1 MLTTL
6 PPDAVCEL
14 IQAIGAPVFVAAVEP
29 AGGFSFVAINRRLEA
44 LSGLR
49 DADLRG
55 RPLDAALPQAA
66 AERLRARLEEC
77 VAAAAPIDYEDF
89 LQNDGVH
96 WLKVSLTP
104 LLDDDGRVA
113 RIMGVPQ
120 DVTAARMAEDRLLR
134 AAEAGGVAVW
144 EWSLGADRRSGPL
157 RQVNLAALLGLPAE
171 PGGDGADWEQAL
183 PPATMER
190 MRAELLAAV
199 DRGDEAVTLD
209 FSLPDGAGGQRHLL
223 VRGRIERDGKA
234 VRIIGSTL
242 DVTARHGLQQ
252 ALAAERGIFRELAQL
267 SSDWFWMTDE
277 TDRFVPFPA
286 IGNGDG
292 VTELGAAGLARRD
305 LLDTRVPAEDMP
317 EIEAAV
323 AARQP
328 FRNLVYPQRQADG
341 RALVVSIS
349 GNPRFDAEGRYLGYI
364 GVCTDITARRN
375 WMKLQYGR
383 QKLEALGQMA
393 GGLAHELNNLLQ
405 PMLSFATRARRMVGD
420 GSPVAPLLDDIAAS
434 GRQARDIVRGV
445 LTFSRHDR
453 AENRPVVLS
462 EAVCRAVD
470 FAAGVL
476 PPTVRVDRS
485 IEPLPDTAAVRTA
498 DVAQVI
504 MNLVSNAV
512 DATDGRGRLSVAL
525 RRVQVPGDPLG
536 EERGLAP
543 GAYAVL
549 RVADDGCGME
559 PGVLANV
566 FDPFFTTKPVG
577 EGTGLGLS
585 VVYGIAK
592 GWGGDVVV
600 TSAPGE
606 GASFEVFVPLC
617 ADELPSSQRQARDIA
632 V

>member
-14 IQAIGAPVFVAAVEP
+14 IQAIGAPVFVVAVEP
-29 AGGFSFVAINRRLEA
+29 EAGFRFVAVNRRLEA

-49 DADLRG
+49 DADLCG
-55 RPLDAALPQAA
+55 RSLQDVLPSAA
-66 AERLRARLEEC
+66 ANRLRTRLEEC
-77 VAAAAPIDYEDF
+77 AAAAVPIDYEDF
-89 LQNDGVH
+89 LYNDGVH
-96 WLKVSLTP
+96 WVKVSLTP
-104 LLDDDGRVA
+104 LLADDGRVA
-113 RIMGVPQ
+113 RIMGVSQ
-120 DVTAARMAEDRLLR
+120 D
-134 AAEAGGVAVW
+134 
-144 EWSLGADRRSGPL
+144 
-157 RQVNLAALLGLPAE
+157 
-171 PGGDGADWEQAL
+171 
-183 PPATMER
+183 
-190 MRAELLAAV
+190 
-199 DRGDEAVTLD
+199 
-209 FSLPDGAGGQRHLL
+209 
-223 VRGRIERDGKA
+223 I
-234 VRIIGSTL
+234 
-242 DVTARHGLQQ
+242 TARHGLEQ
-252 ALAAERGIFRELAQL
+252 ALAAERAIFRELAQL

-286 IGNGDG
+286 IGAGDG
-292 VTELGAAGLARRD
+292 VAELGAVGLARRD

-323 AARQP
+323 AARRP

-349 GNPRFDAEGRYLGYI
+349 GNPRFDAGGRYLGYI

-405 PMLSFATRARRMVGD
+405 PMLSFATRARRIVGD
-420 GSPVAPLLDDIAAS
+420 ESPAAPLLDDIAAS

-453 AENRPVVLS
+453 AEQKPVVLS

-476 PPTVRVDRS
+476 PSTVRVERS

-512 DATDGRGRLSVAL
+512 DATDGRGQLTIAL
-525 RRVQVPGDPLG
+525 RRTEVPGDPLA
-536 EERGLAP
+536 EERGLAS

-559 PGVLANV
+559 AGVLANV

-585 VVYGIAK
+585 VVYGIAR

-606 GASFEVFVPLC
+606 GAAFEVFVPLC